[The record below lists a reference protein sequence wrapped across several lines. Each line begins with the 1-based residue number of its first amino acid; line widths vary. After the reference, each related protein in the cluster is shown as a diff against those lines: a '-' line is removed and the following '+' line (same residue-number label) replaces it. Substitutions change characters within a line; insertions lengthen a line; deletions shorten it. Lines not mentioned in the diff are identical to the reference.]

1 MQISPGLHSVL
12 NSEAFRAGKGKIDE
26 GNPDQTGENLA
37 ILALKNE
44 ELSQNKQF
52 LKAILYGPIWLVL
65 WSCTFQCFTAILQ
78 EI

>member
-12 NSEAFRAGKGKIDE
+12 NSETFRAGKGKIDE

-44 ELSQNKQF
+44 QLSQNKQF
-52 LKAILYGPIWLVL
+52 LKAILYGPWCLVL
-65 WSCTFQCFTAILQ
+65 FNVLQ
-78 EI
+78 PYYR